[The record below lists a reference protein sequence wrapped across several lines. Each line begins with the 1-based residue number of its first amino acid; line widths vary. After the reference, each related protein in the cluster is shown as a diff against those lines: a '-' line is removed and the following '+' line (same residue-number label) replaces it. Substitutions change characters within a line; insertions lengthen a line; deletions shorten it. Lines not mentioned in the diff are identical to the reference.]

1 MRMGRTDVRGGV
13 SWERS
18 GGYVVCSCGVVC
30 VRPGWF
36 ERAVNS
42 LYGQP
47 HPEAVLEPVASY
59 VSGLGDL
66 PGYFL

>member
-1 MRMGRTDVRGGV
+1 MGRTDVRGGV

-18 GGYVVCSCGVVC
+18 DRSIICRGCGAIC
-30 VRPGWF
+30 VKPGWF

-47 HPEAVLEPVASY
+47 YPEAVLEPVISY

-66 PGYFL
+66 PEYFL